1 MITYHIIAFVTGFFM
16 DLIIGDPYNFPH
28 PIRWIGSFIGWLD
41 RKLLGDKK
49 DLPAGADKAM
59 SSQKQKS
66 VERIKGLL
74 MWVLVVG
81 VTVAVSLFV
90 VSACYSLHFV
100 LGIVVEAILTC
111 YCLAAKSLK
120 DESMK
125 VYEALKEGNV
135 EAGRKAVSMIV
146 GRDTDCLDETGIVKA
161 AVETVAENTSDGVI
175 APLIYCCIG
184 GPVLGLAYKAVNT
197 MDSMVGY
204 HNDRYENFG
213 FFPAKLDDVVNFIP
227 SRISALLMIVA
238 AAISGKDFNAK
249 RAFYIFKRDRYNHK
263 SPNSAQTESACAGAL
278 GVRLAGN
285 AVYFGKLVEKPFIG
299 DDLRPIETED
309 IKRANRLMYV
319 TAFLCLGICAFA
331 LAAVLNH

>member
-66 VERIKGLL
+66 GERIKGLL
-74 MWVLVVG
+74 MWVLVAG

-90 VSACYSLHFV
+90 VSACYSLDFV

-111 YCLAAKSLK
+111 YCLAAKRIK

-319 TAFLCLGICAFA
+319 TAFLCFGICAVIG
-331 LAAVLNH
+331 LLK